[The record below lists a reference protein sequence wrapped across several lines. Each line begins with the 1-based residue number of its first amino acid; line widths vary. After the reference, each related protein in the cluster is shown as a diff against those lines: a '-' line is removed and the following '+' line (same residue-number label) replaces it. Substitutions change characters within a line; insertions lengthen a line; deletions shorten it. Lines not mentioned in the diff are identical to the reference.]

1 MNIMVRKKAVIIP
14 NCVHKFIA
22 TIIVKAM
29 IELMKLLMNI
39 DLRKKIFNLQ

>member
-1 MNIMVRKKAVIIP
+1 MNIMVRKKAVVIP

-29 IELMKLLMNI
+29 IELKLLMHI
-39 DLRKKIFNLQ
+39 DLRKRIFNLQ